1 MKVYWKAIAA
11 FYNLFNPLQICFEWT
26 CAVKSWNIC
35 RGLEFASNWL
45 SNRLSYHGLQTPD
58 GYIHNHLRPRFKFK
72 SNDANSKPLQIFQP
86 FTTVKA
92 L

>member
-45 SNRLSYHGLQTPD
+45 SNRLSYHGLQKPD
-58 GYIHNHLRPRFKFK
+58 GYIHNHLRHRFKFK
-72 SNDANSKPLQIFQP
+72 SQSQINIWDLDI
-86 FTTVKA
+86 KA
-92 L
+92 WFFL